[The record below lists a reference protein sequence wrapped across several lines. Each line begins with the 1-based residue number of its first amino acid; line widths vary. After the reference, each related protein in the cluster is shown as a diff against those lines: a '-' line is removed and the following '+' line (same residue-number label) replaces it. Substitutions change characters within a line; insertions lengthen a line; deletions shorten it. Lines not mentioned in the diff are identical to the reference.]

1 MDDNRIRSIV
11 IVGGGTAGWM
21 AAAAMANKFIANRH
35 TKITVVE
42 SDTIGTVGV
51 GEATVPQFREFLK
64 RLKIDELDF
73 IKRTKATFKLA
84 VGFEGWA
91 GEGSLFFHPFA
102 EHGVPIL
109 GTPFQHH
116 WVKLR
121 KDGRADE
128 IDRYCLASE
137 MARAGKFAMPR
148 PADKPATLL
157 FNYAF
162 HFDASACASYLK
174 SWSQTAG
181 VKRVEGIVQNVRQHA
196 ESGDVEAVELE
207 GGRVVAGD
215 LFIDCSGFRGLLI
228 EETLKTGYDDWRQ
241 WLPCDRALAVQ
252 TELVEEPTSYTRS
265 IAARAGW
272 QWRIPL
278 QHRAGNGYV
287 YCSDFISDDEAASQL
302 RSDVRGPLLGEPRA
316 LSFTT
321 GMRRKIWNKNVYALG
336 LASGFMEPLE
346 STSIYLIQK
355 GISAL
360 LNNFP
365 TRRSNVA
372 LQEEVNLRNR
382 QPQEHVR
389 DFLILHYY
397 LNKRVGEPFWDQ
409 CRAMEIPDSLA
420 SVITLFKATGRVH
433 QEHTDFFRWSSWLA
447 MFAGFGVVPDYY
459 HPSVDDIDT
468 DTLAKELEGFAAG
481 VASTVASAPKHQD
494 FLVRNGVTEAGN
506 TAALA
511 S

>member
-21 AAAAMANKFIANRH
+21 AAAALANKFIANRH
-35 TKITVVE
+35 TKIIVVE
-42 SDTIGTVGV
+42 SDSIGTVGV

-121 KDGRADE
+121 AAGRADV

-137 MARAGKFAMPR
+137 MARAGKFATPR
-148 PADKPATLL
+148 PADKSATLL

-162 HFDASACASYLK
+162 HFDASACAAYLK

-181 VKRVEGIVQNVRQHA
+181 VKRVEGIVQQVRRNA
-196 ESGDVEAVELE
+196 ETGDVEAVELE
-207 GGRVVAGD
+207 GGRSIAGD

-228 EETLKTGYDDWRQ
+228 EETLQTGYEEWRK
-241 WLPCDRALAVQ
+241 WLPCDRAVAVQ
-252 TELVEEPTSYTRS
+252 SDLVEEPSSYTRS

-287 YCSDFISDDEAASQL
+287 YCSHFINDDQAAEQL
-302 RSDVRGPLLGEPRA
+302 RKDVKGVLLGEPRA
-316 LSFTT
+316 LKFTT
-321 GMRRKIWNKNVYALG
+321 GMRRKIWNRNVYALG

-360 LNNFP
+360 LHNFP
-365 TRRSNVA
+365 TRRRNVA
-372 LQEEVNLRNR
+372 LQEEVNFRNR
-382 QPQEHVR
+382 QHQEHIR

-397 LNKRVGEPFWDQ
+397 LNKRFGEPFWDH
-409 CRAMEIPDSLA
+409 CRTMEIPDSLA
-420 SVITLFKATGRVH
+420 RAIDLFKATGRVH

-447 MFAGFGVVPDYY
+447 MFAGFEVVPDYY
-459 HPSVDDIDT
+459 HPSVDDIPT
-468 DTLAKELEGFAAG
+468 ETLVAELDGLANG
-481 VASTVASAPKHQD
+481 IASAVANAPSHRQ
-494 FLVRNGVTEAGN
+494 FLVRNGATEGED
-506 TAALA
+506 LGA
-511 S
+511 SVS